1 MDPNVVWQLLC
12 TGFVLLMTVPGL
24 ALYYGG
30 LVRRK
35 NVLSVMIQCL
45 YLLGLLT
52 LCWALWGYSLAL
64 GEGNR
69 LIGGLGN
76 LVLMGFPIDDRPLA
90 EGMNRLSNM
99 VFHGAVCVFA
109 GTLICGAV
117 AERMK
122 LTSLTIFMVLWVT
135 LVYCPLCHWVWGGG
149 FLDVQ
154 ADSPIFGGALDHAG
168 GLVIHL
174 AAGIS
179 ALVSA
184 FVVGKRLGYLMDDMR
199 PHNLTYTVTGVG
211 VIWIGSLF
219 MYGGHTTGTVALNAV
234 VHTHLSVAAG
244 AVTWAT
250 FEWFRQGRASALG
263 TASGAIAGMV
273 CAAPASGYL
282 EPQWAIVL
290 GSVASLAGYLSCAA
304 LARIRL
310 FDDSLDVF
318 GLHAVPAIVGLVC
331 TGFFASPVVQPDH
344 AGAFFGGGLRPVLA
358 QLGAIGIVSI
368 WAGLLTI
375 LILKLVDLLIGLRV
389 GQENEMQGLDVAQ
402 HGQEGYI
409 FNK

>member
-154 ADSPIFGGALDHAG
+154 ADSPIVRWSVGSRGWLGHSSGCRYLGAGQRLC
-168 GLVIHL
+168 
-174 AAGIS
+174 
-179 ALVSA
+179 
-184 FVVGKRLGYLMDDMR
+184 VGKRLGYLMDDMR

-219 MYGGHTTGTVALNAV
+219 MYGGHTTG
-234 VHTHLSVAAG
+234 S
-244 AVTWAT
+244 
-250 FEWFRQGRASALG
+250 GRASTRSSTRISRWPPEPSPG
-263 TASGAIAGMV
+263 RRSSGFGRV
-273 CAAPASGYL
+273 APARWGLPPERSRGWFVP
-282 EPQWAIVL
+282 PQP
-290 GSVASLAGYLSCAA
+290 
-304 LARIRL
+304 
-310 FDDSLDVF
+310 
-318 GLHAVPAIVGLVC
+318 PAIWNH
-331 TGFFASPVVQPDH
+331 S
-344 AGAFFGGGLRPVLA
+344 
-358 QLGAIGIVSI
+358 
-368 WAGLLTI
+368 
-375 LILKLVDLLIGLRV
+375 
-389 GQENEMQGLDVAQ
+389 GQS
-402 HGQEGYI
+402 
-409 FNK
+409 